1 MGYMKA
7 ENIRELNEEPRFT
20 TPDLEAWVIMATNM
34 LGGQTYDKSDE
45 YVAKEIISS
54 LRERDELQTRVKFLE
69 MKYEALYTRLQKFI
83 NKMLDSP
90 GK

>member
-1 MGYMKA
+1 MSKMKN
-7 ENIRELNEEPRFT
+7 EDIKKLNEEPRFT
-20 TPDLEAWVIMATNM
+20 TSELEAWVIHANIS
-34 LGGQTYDKSDE
+34 QVDARCVDVSI
-45 YVAKEIISS
+45 ANEIISR